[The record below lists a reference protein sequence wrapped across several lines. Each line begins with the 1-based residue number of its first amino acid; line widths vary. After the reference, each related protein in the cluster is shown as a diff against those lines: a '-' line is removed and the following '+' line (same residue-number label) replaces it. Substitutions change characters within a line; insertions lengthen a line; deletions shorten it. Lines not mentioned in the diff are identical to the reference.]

1 VEIFR
6 IRSSW
11 SRSPAVGVWNTR
23 RVANPIRARR
33 VEHLNIVHQDYDE
46 TIEHYRQLFS
56 GVVVFDRLQ
65 PAWHACLMEVGG
77 VLFEIFVPNEFFL
90 HTRYGPHY
98 LGVEYHVAD
107 MAAVRET
114 LAARGIRIARDL
126 DVAVHAHPADCHGV
140 SLEFFDDSFHENKD
154 LLDRPMQSEAYWR
167 DEHPL
172 GFTGLRGYTVAVADL
187 ASALADFQAVLE
199 HDVLYETRRDVV
211 AATGVGLLVG
221 GVVLELVG
229 PDGDGPLQQH
239 LQEHGNGIRS
249 TVFGVSDLDR
259 ARTYFASRGIELGPG
274 TAPDTFAIPAEQ
286 NRGVIFEFTAS

>member
-1 VEIFR
+1 M
-6 IRSSW
+6 
-11 SRSPAVGVWNTR
+11 WNTR
-23 RVANPIRARR
+23 PVSNPIRAVR
-33 VEHLNIVHQDYDE
+33 VEHLNIVHEDYDA
-46 TIEHYRQLFS
+46 TVEHYRQLFD

-65 PAWHACLMEVGG
+65 PTWHACLMDVGG

-98 LGVEYHVAD
+98 LGVEYQVAD
-107 MAAVRET
+107 IARVRET

-140 SLEFFDDSFHENKD
+140 SLEFFNDSFHHNEE
-154 LLDRPMQSEAYWR
+154 LLDRPMSPAAYWR

-187 ASALADFQAVLE
+187 ATALADIAAVLE
-199 HDVLYETRRDVV
+199 HQVVYEERRV
-211 AATGVGLLVG
+211 ALEATGVGLLVG
-221 GVVLELVG
+221 GAVLELVA

-239 LQEHGNGIRS
+239 LLEHGEGIRS

-259 ARTYFASRGIELGPG
+259 ARSYFAARGIDLVPG
-274 TAPDTFAIPAEQ
+274 TTPATLAIPADQ
-286 NRGVIFEFTAS
+286 NRGVIFEFASS